1 MVYYSITF
9 QHSEPFMS
17 FLPPSNPQRT
27 LMSSVPSTQLEL
39 AESNLT
45 ATINRIS
52 NAFAIPLSPSVT
64 PYWLLT
70 QVNEFSE
77 SLDSYVIAGGDP
89 YKQLWSLHFCKV
101 LSDATVEVLRGD
113 YHRKPFV
120 DEDYIIQ
127 IMKEVV
133 MDVAAITETLGHS
146 AFGDNLECSW
156 HGFIVKRACESLFGE
171 H

>member
-1 MVYYSITF
+1 
-9 QHSEPFMS
+9 MS
-17 FLPPSNPQRT
+17 FLPPSTRIGAS
-27 LMSSVPSTQLEL
+27 MSFVPSTQSEL
-39 AESNLT
+39 AMSNLT
-45 ATINRIS
+45 ATINRINDAMAPWS
-52 NAFAIPLSPSVT
+52 AVT

-113 YHRKPFV
+113 YYRKTFV

-133 MDVAAITETLGHS
+133 AEVSAIAETLGHS

-156 HGFIVKRACESLFGE
+156 HGFIVNRACQGIFGQ

>member
-1 MVYYSITF
+1 
-9 QHSEPFMS
+9 MS
-17 FLPPSNPQRT
+17 F
-27 LMSSVPSTQLEL
+27 VPSTQSEL
-39 AESNLT
+39 AVSNLT
-45 ATINRIS
+45 ATINRINDAMAQQS
-52 NAFAIPLSPSVT
+52 VTPAWLMTQVNAFA
-64 PYWLLT
+64 
-70 QVNEFSE
+70 E

-101 LSDATVEVLRGD
+101 LSDATIEVLRGD

-133 MDVAAITETLGHS
+133 LEVSAIAETLGHS
-146 AFGDNLECSW
+146 AFGDNLECRW
-156 HGFIVKRACESLFGE
+156 HGYIVNRACQGIFGE

>member
-1 MVYYSITF
+1 
-9 QHSEPFMS
+9 MS
-17 FLPPSNPQRT
+17 F
-27 LMSSVPSTQLEL
+27 VPSTQSEL
-39 AESNLT
+39 AVSNLT
-45 ATINRIS
+45 ATINRINGAMAPWS
-52 NAFAIPLSPSVT
+52 AVT

-77 SLDSYVIAGGDP
+77 SLDSYVVAGGDP

-101 LSDATVEVLRGD
+101 LSNATVELLRGD
-113 YHRKPFV
+113 YHCKSFV
-120 DEDYIIQ
+120 DEGYIIQ

-133 MDVAAITETLGHS
+133 LGVSAIAETLGHS

-156 HGFIVKRACESLFGE
+156 HGFIVDRACESLFGE

>member
-1 MVYYSITF
+1 
-9 QHSEPFMS
+9 MS
-17 FLPPSNPQRT
+17 FLPPSNRT
-27 LMSSVPSTQLEL
+27 GASMSFVPSTQSEL
-39 AESNLT
+39 AVSNLT
-45 ATINRIS
+45 ATINRINDAMAQQS
-52 NAFAIPLSPSVT
+52 VTPAWLMTQVNAFA
-64 PYWLLT
+64 
-70 QVNEFSE
+70 E

-101 LSDATVEVLRGD
+101 LSDATIEVLRGD

-133 MDVAAITETLGHS
+133 LEVSAIAETLGHS
-146 AFGDNLECSW
+146 AFGDNLECRW
-156 HGFIVKRACESLFGE
+156 HGYIVNRACQGIFGE

>member
-77 SLDSYVIAGGDP
+77 SLNSYVIAGGDP
-89 YKQLWSLHFCKV
+89 YKQLWSLHFCRV
-101 LSDATVEVLRGD
+101 LSDATVEVLRLVN
-113 YHRKPFV
+113 RQVFV
-120 DEDYIIQ
+120 NEDDIIQ
-127 IMKEVV
+127 TMKEVV
-133 MDVAAITETLGHS
+133 MDVTAITETLGHS

-156 HGFIVKRACESLFGE
+156 HGFIVNHVCINLFGGV
-171 H
+171 

>member
-1 MVYYSITF
+1 
-9 QHSEPFMS
+9 MS
-17 FLPPSNPQRT
+17 F
-27 LMSSVPSTQLEL
+27 VPSTQSEL
-39 AESNLT
+39 AVSNLT
-45 ATINRIS
+45 ATINRIN

-101 LSDATVEVLRGD
+101 LSDATIEVLRGD
-113 YHRKPFV
+113 YHRKSFV

-133 MDVAAITETLGHS
+133 LEVSAIAETLGHS

-156 HGFIVKRACESLFGE
+156 HGFIVGRACQAIFGQ